1 MQCGWGSVGFLG
13 GDMAF
18 YDGLFNALGLRDWCD
33 QGASAAPMSMADLLK
48 ANRADAIDP
57 NAEIFPFPSLDE
69 LNRAC
74 GQIGQ
79 TRDFTSGIEDSFLA
93 ARSGLK
99 AVLDPLT
106 QPLSWALDGALYV
119 FETTPWWIIVPLL
132 VFFAWFVSRSFAVTV
147 FVAASFV
154 FLGVIDHLLVALQTL
169 SIIFVCTGLSV
180 LFGVPIGIAMSK
192 SDRLQRALVPL
203 LDLLQTLP
211 TFVYLIPLIFLFSV
225 TESKLYG
232 IAIILYA
239 IVPVIRLTD
248 LGIRLVD
255 KDVLE
260 AADAYGMNASQ
271 RLKKVELPLALP
283 NIMAG
288 VNQTI
293 MMSLA
298 MVVIASLVSA
308 PGLGVLVL
316 RGIRN
321 LELGVGIVAGFGIV
335 LLAVVL
341 DRTSKAAL
349 SRVDKANTKQ

>member
-1 MQCGWGSVGFLG
+1 MTMAELLAKTKGQNVDDIG
-13 GDMAF
+13 G
-18 YDGLFNALGLRDWCD
+18 
-33 QGASAAPMSMADLLK
+33 AA
-48 ANRADAIDP
+48 
-57 NAEIFPFPSLDE
+57 FPFPSLDNLHE
-69 LNRAC
+69 AC
-74 GQIGQ
+74 GQMPR
-79 TRDFTSGIEDSFLA
+79 TREFTAGVEDAFLEA
-93 ARSGLK
+93 KDVLK
-99 AVLDPLT
+99 LVLDPIT
-106 QPLSWALDGALYV
+106 QPLSWLLDGALWL
-119 FETTPWWIIVPLL
+119 FTWLPWWALLPLML
-132 VFFAWFVSRSFAVTV
+132 AGAWQATKSRTVIALIAGSFL
-147 FVAASFV
+147 
-154 FLGVIDHLLVALQTL
+154 FLGLIDHFDYAIQTL
-169 SIIFVCTGLSV
+169 SIIFVCTSLCV

-192 SDRLQRALVPL
+192 NDTFQRMSLPV

-211 TFVYLIPLIFLFSV
+211 SFVYLIPLIFLFSV

-255 KDVLE
+255 KDVIE
-260 AADAYGMNASQ
+260 AADAFGMNGRQ
-271 RLKKVELPLALP
+271 KLLGVEMPLALP

-321 LELGVGIVAGFGIV
+321 LELGVGIVAGLGIV
-335 LLAVVL
+335 LLAVIL
-341 DRTSKAAL
+341 DRASKAAL
-349 SRVDKANTKQ
+349 NRIDTSRAGHGGR

>member
-1 MQCGWGSVGFLG
+1 
-13 GDMAF
+13 
-18 YDGLFNALGLRDWCD
+18 
-33 QGASAAPMSMADLLK
+33 MADLLK
-48 ANRADAIDP
+48 ANKADAIDP

-69 LNRAC
+69 LHRAC
-74 GQIGQ
+74 GQIDQ
-79 TRDFTSGIEDSFLA
+79 TRDFTTGIEDSFLA
-93 ARSGLK
+93 ARAGLK
-99 AVLDPLT
+99 LVLDPIT

-119 FETTPWWIIVPLL
+119 FETTPWWIIIPLL
-132 VFFAWFVSRSFAVTV
+132 VAFTWFVSRSKWVTL
-147 FVAASFV
+147 FVAASFL
-154 FLGVIDHLLVALQTL
+154 FLGAIDHLHVALQTL
-169 SIIFVCTGLSV
+169 SIIFVCTGISV
-180 LFGVPIGIAMSK
+180 LLGVPLGIAMSK
-192 SDRLQRALVPL
+192 SNLLQKIMVPI

-260 AADAYGMNASQ
+260 AADAYGMSASQ
-271 RLKKVELPLALP
+271 RMAKVELPLALP

-321 LELGVGIVAGFGIV
+321 LELGVGLVAGFGIV
-335 LLAVVL
+335 LLAVIL

-349 SRVDKANTKQ
+349 SRVDKASKQ

>member
-1 MQCGWGSVGFLG
+1 
-13 GDMAF
+13 MAF
-18 YDGLFNALGLRDWCD
+18 YDSLFDFLGLRDWCD
-33 QGASAAPMSMADLLK
+33 TDATEGPMTMAELLAKSQGKEQLE
-48 ANRADAIDP
+48 RAWHDI
-57 NAEIFPFPSLDE
+57 PFPSLDNLHE
-69 LNRAC
+69 SCKAIDR
-74 GQIGQ
+74 
-79 TRDFTSGIEDSFLA
+79 TRDMTNGLEQNFLDIKD
-93 ARSGLK
+93 GLK
-99 AVLDPLT
+99 LVLDPLT
-106 QPLSWALDGALYV
+106 QPLSWILDGSLYL
-119 FETTPWWIIVPLL
+119 FTNIPWWILIPLIL
-132 VFFAWFVSRSFAVTV
+132 FVILRITKSKAVTV
-147 FVAASFV
+147 FVALC
-154 FLGVIDHLLVALQTL
+154 FLFLAFIDHYSYSVQTL
-169 SIIFVCTGLSV
+169 SIIFVCTV
-180 LFGVPIGIAMSK
+180 LCVLIGVPIGIIMSK
-192 SDRLQRALVPL
+192 NNLFQRSMIPL

-211 TFVYLIPLIFLFSV
+211 SFVYLIPLIFLFSV

-255 KDVLE
+255 KDVIE
-260 AADAYGMNASQ
+260 AADAFGMSKRQ
-271 RLKKVELPLALP
+271 KLFGVEIPLALP

-321 LELGVGIVAGFGIV
+321 LELGVGLVSGICIV

-341 DRTSKAAL
+341 DRVSKAAL
-349 SRVDKANTKQ
+349 ARLNTAQRR